1 MLMMNSGRY
10 SRKMPKQYWSEIT
23 RRLVKEQRVYRF
35 YTALIR
41 FKRRSLFGIVEAG
54 IIEARIAEGIETA
67 WHKLAY

>member
-1 MLMMNSGRY
+1 MMNSGRY
-10 SRKMPKQYWSEIT
+10 LRKMLKQYSLKIA

-54 IIEARIAEGIETA
+54 IIEARIAEGIDTA
-67 WHKLAY
+67 EHRLTY